1 QVFIL
6 FLLIHLLYVPANGQD
21 HKIVCYYDSA
31 SSLRERKLSSKYYV
45 INQQLPNDI
54 IVPAPSQLTTSTLAL
69 ALRFCTHLIY
79 GYAGIRA
86 DNFQAHSL
94 NEELDINQHQFTE
107 VTALKRHYPNLKV
120 LLSVGGDRDIDQ
132 EHPNKYIELIEGGIE
147 KQTEFIKSAHSLVK
161 NYGFDGL
168 DLAYQFPKNKP
179 KKVHTGLGMIW
190 KSFKKIF
197 TGDFIVD
204 PDADQHKNQFTSLV
218 RSVKDKLHQDGF
230 LLSLTV
236 LPNVNSTWYFDVP
249 ALNKIVDIVNLAA
262 FDFLTPERNP
272 EEADYTASLHNPEA
286 QNRLNHYNI
295 DFQAQYWLNRGFAP
309 NKINLGVASYGNAWK
324 LTSGSGTTG
333 TPVVSDTEGPAPPG
347 PYSRKAGLLSFAEV
361 CSQLINPENHVKK
374 DDQSALHRTA
384 FGNYA
389 FRPATGREAGIWIS
403 YDDLDTISHK
413 TNYAKTNLGGVALFD
428 LGYDDFGGLCSG
440 DQYPVLRTIKYRLG

>member
-1 QVFIL
+1 MKVL
-6 FLLIHLLYVPANGQD
+6 ALLLALPCIFGYVTKDEPNL
-21 HKIVCYYDSA
+21 VCFYNSE
-31 SSLRERKLSSKYYV
+31 SLLREDRGQLSNKV
-45 INQQLPNDI
+45 LELGLQ
-54 IVPAPSQLTTSTLAL
+54 
-69 ALRFCTHLIY
+69 FCSHLIY
-79 GYAGIRA
+79 GYAGIRGA
-86 DNFQAHSL
+86 TYEAYSL
-94 NEELDINQHQFTE
+94 NENLDIKQHQFTE
-107 VTALKRHYPNLKV
+107 VTALKRKYPKLKV
-120 LLSVGGDRDIDQ
+120 LLSVGGDRDPQNDR
-132 EHPNKYIELIEGGIE
+132 YIELLEGG
-147 KQTEFIKSAHSLVK
+147 KARQAGFIQSAFALVK

-168 DLAYQFPKNKP
+168 DLSYQFPRNKP
-179 KKVHTGLGMIW
+179 RKVHSALGQFW
-190 KSFKKIF
+190 KSIKKIG
-197 TGDFIVD
+197 TGDFVVD
-204 PDADQHKNQFTSLV
+204 PDANKHKDQFTTFA
-218 RSVKDKLHQDGF
+218 RDIKDTLYPGGF

-236 LPNVNSTWYFDVP
+236 LPNVNSSWYFDIP

-286 QNRLNHYNI
+286 QNRLNHYNV

-440 DQYPVLRTIKYRLG
+440 DQYPVLRTIKYRLGAGSLVPGTNKTTSRNNRRH